1 MRTLLT
7 VCLAMLLASASSQ
20 TAMRPNDLVEA
31 GKKAK
36 LNFKTFQLFERA
48 PELRS
53 EPQVVNGL
61 WMFLNMAS
69 IIPLQRERPQA
80 LSLPLP
86 KADGTTIELELVQVD
101 IFSGDF
107 SVQFSQPNSANAS
120 ELNGLFYQGRIKG
133 RPESLVAISIFDQ
146 EVTGVI
152 STPEEGN
159 LVLGHYKG
167 ADPRLHL
174 LHADEKMAERPDF
187 NCLSPDNEFN
197 YRAEDL
203 QDQPEM
209 RSAAPCV
216 RLYLEVDY
224 DVFLDKGGQ
233 DGALQYITGL
243 FNQVAALYTNESVRL
258 SLSQV
263 FVWNSSSPYTG
274 SDTYTILTQFQRTRT
289 SFNGDAAELITYK
302 GGGGIAVV
310 DGLCRPYNSF
320 KMGVAGVGR
329 FYSNLPTYSFSVMV
343 VAHELGHILGSQ
355 HTHAC
360 VWNGNN
366 TGIDACPGYTEGNCS
381 ATERTPSGGGT
392 IMSYCHLNTVGINFS
407 KGFGSQPGNLIRSR
421 IAAASCLQVC
431 TTDGGDSGGG
441 NSNGGNN
448 NATCGEVTFQ
458 MNLDLFGSETT
469 WEILNPAGVAV
480 EKGGPYVD
488 KTLGQKIERK
498 VCLPFGCYMLK
509 IYDKVGDGIC
519 CTYGDGSYRLVD
531 ANGAEIN
538 KGGAFGTLSQVNF
551 CVNAP
556 NNGGGNPQPDS
567 KCTTI
572 DFNRYPPISFGGSQ
586 DGGTAS
592 VSDLGKTLIIKNN
605 AWKAVAL
612 NYKVTAKTY
621 VEFEFRSTQI
631 GEIHGI
637 GFDDDENISSPYTF
651 QLWGTQSWG
660 IDDYRNY
667 EGNGQWKKYTIPV
680 GKFYTGTFTRLFF
693 AVDKD
698 APPYDGE
705 SQFRNVR
712 IYEESPCPGFQEEPD
727 PELQLAQVP
736 AKTTSPEV
744 VIAPNPAD
752 TRVTFSLYKWP
763 LGAYK
768 VNIYDALGRKV
779 LNNYP
784 LNLSDSSLWEWPI
797 NTMNWDSGV
806 YFYTIHNDQIKKSG
820 KMLISRPNH

>member
-7 VCLAMLLASASSQ
+7 VCLAVLLASASSQ
-20 TAMRPNDLVEA
+20 TTMRPSDLVEA

-53 EPQVVNGL
+53 EPQVSNGL

-69 IIPLQRERPQA
+69 IIPLQRERPRA

-86 KADGTTIELELVQVD
+86 KADGTIMELELVQVQL
-101 IFSGDF
+101 FSADF
-107 SVQFSQPNSANAS
+107 TVLFSRPYNIAAPEPQ
-120 ELNGLFYQGRIKG
+120 GLFYQGRIKG
-133 RPESLVAISIFDQ
+133 QPESLVAISIFEQ
-146 EVTGVI
+146 EVSGVI

-167 ADPRLHL
+167 ADPRLHI
-174 LHADEKMAERPDF
+174 LHADEKMPQRPDF
-187 NCLSPDNEFN
+187 HCLSPDNEFN
-197 YRAEDL
+197 YRAEEL
-203 QDQPEM
+203 QAQPEL
-209 RSAAPCV
+209 RSANPCV
-216 RLYLEVDY
+216 RLYLEVDN
-224 DVFLDKGGQ
+224 DVFVDKGGQ
-233 DGALQYITGL
+233 DGALQYISGL
-243 FNQVAALYTNESVRL
+243 FNQVAALYANENIRL

-263 FVWNSSSPYTG
+263 FIWNSSSPYTG
-274 SDTYTILTQFQRTRT
+274 SDTYTLLTQFQRTRT

-343 VAHELGHILGSQ
+343 VAHELGHVLGSQ
-355 HTHAC
+355 HTHSC

-366 TGIDACPGYTEGNCS
+366 TAIDACPGYTEGNCI
-381 ATERTPSGGGT
+381 ATERTPVGGGT

-407 KGFGSQPGNLIRSR
+407 KGFGPQPGNLIRSR

-431 TTDGGDSGGG
+431 TSDGGSGG
-441 NSNGGNN
+441 NSGGGGNN

-498 VCLPFGCYMLK
+498 ACLPFGCYMLK

-519 CTYGDGSYRLVD
+519 CSYGEGSYRLLD
-531 ANGAEIN
+531 ANGTEIG
-538 KGGAFGTLSQVNF
+538 KGGVFGNLSQVNF
-551 CVNAP
+551 CVTAP
-556 NNGGGNPQPDS
+556 DNGGGNPPPDT
-567 KCTTI
+567 KCINI
-572 DFNRYPPISFGGSQ
+572 DFNRYPPVSFGGSQ

-592 VSDLGKTLIIKNN
+592 IAEAGKTLIIKNN

-612 NYKVTAKTY
+612 NYQVTAKTFL
-621 VEFEFRSTQI
+621 EFEFRSTQL

-637 GFDDDENISSPYTF
+637 GFDNDENISSPYTF
-651 QLWGTQSWG
+651 QLWGSQTWG
-660 IDDYRNY
+660 IAEYRNY

-680 GKFYTGTFTRLFF
+680 GKFYTGSFSRLFF

-698 APPYDGE
+698 AAPYDGE
-705 SQFRNVR
+705 SQFRNIR
-712 IYEESPCPGFQEEPD
+712 LYEESPCPGIQAPD
-727 PELQLAQVP
+727 VELP
-736 AKTTSPEV
+736 GTSGVSPNEAPSV
-744 VIAPNPAD
+744 VLSPNPGD
-752 TRVTFSLYKWP
+752 VQTRFSLFNWP
-763 LGAYK
+763 LGQYK
-768 VNIYDALGRKV
+768 LNIYDALGRKV

-784 LNLSDSSLWEWPI
+784 LNLDDAQLWEWQI
-797 NTMNWDSGV
+797 NTTHWSSGV
-806 YFYTIHNDQIKKSG
+806 YWFTIHNNQVKKSG